1 VRVRAD
7 QALHQLSCL
16 HPRREIVAPHLP
28 LCATTATYLAGPAV
42 SNVLSLACGSVVPL
56 CRMQFQHTS
65 TRLPIGVE
73 GYNCRLVLAGYTYYR
88 KDALLPRR
96 FSSVTKA
103 LGGRSICP
111 SLTGTPSL
119 LTYGVKLASIL
130 IPAVVETSL
139 LQFQHPVR
147 LRRIERGR

>member
-1 VRVRAD
+1 MIRIDIFKAYSIVIICHRYALALVAHLTMAAVIVRAG
-7 QALHQLSCL
+7 QALRQLSCL

-56 CRMQFQHTS
+56 YRMQFQHTS
-65 TRLPIGVE
+65 SRLPIGVE

-96 FSSVTKA
+96 FS
-103 LGGRSICP
+103 
-111 SLTGTPSL
+111 
-119 LTYGVKLASIL
+119 
-130 IPAVVETSL
+130 
-139 LQFQHPVR
+139 
-147 LRRIERGR
+147 